1 MKIHIKLFGLL
12 RFDQNL
18 SMRNII
24 CYTYANR
31 GVNSMM
37 YSIGAHLSI
46 ANGYEKAALTAI
58 QIGAN
63 TFQFFTRNPRG
74 GAAKVFDADDVNM
87 LEKILSEHHFAP
99 LLAHAPYTIN
109 MASDRDDVRGNGV
122 ELLKSDLQL
131 LQKLPCKLYNIHP
144 GSRQTATC
152 ETGMIRIAACIDE
165 ISSGLNDITL
175 LLETMSGSGSEV
187 GGTFEELREIIDR
200 VDPQVHIGV
209 CLDTCHVYCA
219 GYDIVN
225 DTDGVLTEFDKVIGL
240 HRLRAVHLNDSKHPI
255 RSHKDRHEKIGEG
268 TIGTAGF
275 ERIINHP
282 ALVTLPMFLETP
294 NEISGYANEIMILKN
309 LRQKRE

>member
-1 MKIHIKLFGLL
+1 M
-12 RFDQNL
+12 
-18 SMRNII
+18 
-24 CYTYANR
+24 T
-31 GVNSMM
+31 

-58 QIGAN
+58 LTGAN

-74 GAAKVFDADDVNM
+74 GAAKAFDADDVNA
-87 LEKILSEHHFAP
+87 LEKIMQEHHFAP

-109 MASDRDDVRGNGV
+109 MASDRDEVRSNGV
-122 ELLKSDLQL
+122 ELLKSDLEL

-144 GSRQTATC
+144 GSRQTATY
-152 ETGMIRIAACIDE
+152 ETGMNRIAACINE
-165 ISSGLNDITL
+165 ISSDMNGIAL

-187 GGTFEELREIIDR
+187 GGTFEELRELIDR
-200 VDPQVHIGV
+200 VDHHIQIGV

-219 GYDIVN
+219 GYDIAN
-225 DTDGVLTEFDKVIGL
+225 DTDGVLTEFDRVVGL
-240 HRLRAVHLNDSKHPI
+240 NRLRAVHLNDSKNPI

-268 TIGTAGF
+268 TIGITGF

-282 ALVTLPMFLETP
+282 ALVNLPMFLETP
-294 NEISGYANEIMILKN
+294 NEINGYADEIKILKS